1 MENPVLPIR
10 TCKSQILSFF
20 ELSDENQKEVIDSY
34 DYEGYN
40 PDEDSFVEFKYKDG
54 GIEAIPLSQFMRIQS
69 GGRYHG
75 SYCTSNSG
83 GFCIILSNSGNS
95 ALISLF

>member
-1 MENPVLPIR
+1 MVYPIR
-10 TCKSQILSFF
+10 NCKSKILSFF
-20 ELSDENQKEVIDSY
+20 ELSESEQIEIIRCY

-40 PDEDSFVEFKYKDG
+40 PDEDSFVEFKYKDD

-75 SYCTSNSG
+75 SYCTSNTG
-83 GFCIILSNSGNS
+83 GFCIIINRCGDG